1 MAQET
6 TDKYAGLPASEESM
20 KEHRKAFSDIEES
33 IEALYKT
40 ENRASNKETKPKK
53 K

>member
-1 MAQET
+1 MNQKT
-6 TDKYAGLPASEESM
+6 TYKHTGLPASEESM
-20 KEHRKAFSDIEES
+20 KEHHKAFSDIEES

>member
-20 KEHRKAFSDIEES
+20 KEHHKAFSDIEES

>member
-1 MAQET
+1 
-6 TDKYAGLPASEESM
+6 M

-40 ENRASNKETKPKK
+40 KNKASNKETKPKK
-53 K
+53 KQIILVMLTVTYRFNL